1 MLHPDK
7 SDNAAPAKAGRAK
20 IFRKFFACPLE
31 VKRCNTQFTYI
42 PGKPM
47 SPKTCPPGQRS
58 DAYVVAALDKMW
70 EITSD
75 DIKSEWMDIMVKRL
89 FRELNR
95 QLAQV
100 ESLKPEQASAGDRV
114 QNARV
119 LSSLERT
126 LERLSRLEKE
136 RVARRERKGLNHD
149 DARAALERRLDKLVE
164 P

>member
-1 MLHPDK
+1 
-7 SDNAAPAKAGRAK
+7 
-20 IFRKFFACPLE
+20 
-31 VKRCNTQFTYI
+31 
-42 PGKPM
+42 M
-47 SPKTCPPGQRS
+47 S
-58 DAYVVAALDKMW
+58 VVLALDKMW
-70 EITSD
+70 ELTSD
-75 DIKSEWMDIMVKRL
+75 DINSEWMDIMVKRL

-126 LERLSRLEKE
+126 LERLAKLEKE
-136 RVARRERKGLNHD
+136 REARRERKGLNHD